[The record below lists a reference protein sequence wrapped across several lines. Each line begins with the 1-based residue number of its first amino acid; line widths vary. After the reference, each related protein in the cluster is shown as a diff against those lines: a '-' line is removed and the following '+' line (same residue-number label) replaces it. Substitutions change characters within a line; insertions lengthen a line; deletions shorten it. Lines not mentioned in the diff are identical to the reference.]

1 LNPYRSPAAAV
12 GDAGDETLTVKL
24 FAVSRRIGRTRYI
37 AYLLA
42 LCVVFGFAV
51 PFVATL
57 LGSGRTGTFLWLGA
71 WAVLLVLAFLL
82 TVQRCHDFDANGWL
96 ALCLLFPPVNLML
109 LVVPGTRT
117 SNRYG
122 PPPPR
127 NSLLVVLTA
136 WLALPAL
143 VLLAWFLYR

>member
-1 LNPYRSPAAAV
+1 LNPYRAPAAAV
-12 GDAGDETLTVKL
+12 GHAGDETLTVKL
-24 FAVSRRIGRTRYI
+24 FAVSRRIGRARYI

-51 PFVATL
+51 PFAATL
-57 LGSGRTGTFLWLGA
+57 LGTAGTAVWLAA
-71 WAVLLVLAFLL
+71 WAVLAVLAFLL

-96 ALCLLFPPVNLML
+96 ALCLLFPPVNLMFL
-109 LVVPGTRT
+109 IVPGTRT

-127 NSLLVVLTA
+127 NSLLVVLAA

-143 VLLAWFLYR
+143 LLLASLLYR